1 MSDLCRQHCY
11 AHRLERIRPAMR
23 ARYEA
28 NYRLSLESSFARR
41 VHAFLVA
48 HDVAVVR
55 LHVGGDFYSP
65 AYARKWLR
73 VMRRSPQVRFYFYT
87 RVWRDEAMRAILER
101 MAALPNCRVWYS
113 CDRETG
119 IPPVIPPR
127 VRLAWLSV
135 APDDGPP
142 SSVTLVFRIRSLRR
156 REATHLGGV
165 RVCPT
170 EDGIGRTE
178 PVTCELC
185 QSCWQALP
193 DVGSRRVSLP
203 LLPPPNSLI
212 EEGR

>member
-1 MSDLCRQHCY
+1 MQASSTDASLF
-11 AHRLERIRPAMR
+11 RL
-23 ARYEA
+23 
-28 NYRLSLESSFARR
+28 
-41 VHAFLVA
+41 
-48 HDVAVVR
+48 
-55 LHVGGDFYSP
+55 
-65 AYARKWLR
+65 KW
-73 VMRRSPQVRFYFYT
+73 RSHP
-87 RVWRDEAMRAILER
+87 R

-119 IPPVIPPR
+119 IPTVIAPD

-142 SSVTLVFRIRSLRR
+142 PSVALVFRIRSLRR

-165 RVCPT
+165 RVCPA

-178 PVTCELC
+178 PVTCERC